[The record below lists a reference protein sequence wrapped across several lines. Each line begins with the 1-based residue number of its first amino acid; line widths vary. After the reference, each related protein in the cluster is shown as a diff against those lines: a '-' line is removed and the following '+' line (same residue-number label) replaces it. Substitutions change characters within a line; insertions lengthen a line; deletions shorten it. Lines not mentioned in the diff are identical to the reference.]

1 LEIRITSYPRLNP
14 SLRDL
19 STQIDVCIPQNI
31 RVFIPTLCSQSG
43 AMKMA
48 SISFNPN
55 KMEFLISFASGEISE
70 DKEQEILNLGQAQI
84 LMDISQ
90 EKGSLV
96 AIKVLLPTP
105 LGEEAMNAVKKSAE
119 KSEIKISSDR

>member
-1 LEIRITSYPRLNP
+1 MT
-14 SLRDL
+14 
-19 STQIDVCIPQNI
+19 
-31 RVFIPTLCSQSG
+31 
-43 AMKMA
+43 

-55 KMEFLISFASGEISE
+55 KMEFLISFTLGDILE
-70 DKEQEILNLGQAQI
+70 DTEQETLNLGQGQI

-96 AIKVLLPTP
+96 VIKVLLPTP

-119 KSEIKISSDR
+119 KSELKITSDR

>member
-1 LEIRITSYPRLNP
+1 
-14 SLRDL
+14 
-19 STQIDVCIPQNI
+19 
-31 RVFIPTLCSQSG
+31 
-43 AMKMA
+43 M
-48 SISFNPN
+48 ISFT
-55 KMEFLISFASGEISE
+55 SGEISE

-84 LMDISQ
+84 LTEISQ

-119 KSEIKISSDR
+119 ISELKITLDR

>member
-1 LEIRITSYPRLNP
+1 M
-14 SLRDL
+14 D
-19 STQIDVCIPQNI
+19 
-31 RVFIPTLCSQSG
+31 
-43 AMKMA
+43 

-90 EKGSLV
+90 EKDSLV

-105 LGEEAMNAVKKSAE
+105 LGEEAMNAVNKSAE

>member
-1 LEIRITSYPRLNP
+1 M
-14 SLRDL
+14 SLRKLMYLPHRILGCL
-19 STQIDVCIPQNI
+19 SQHFAAKVD
-31 RVFIPTLCSQSG
+31 

-105 LGEEAMNAVKKSAE
+105 LGDEAMNAVKKSAK
-119 KSEIKISSDR
+119 KSELKITSDR

>member
-1 LEIRITSYPRLNP
+1 VDAIEMT
-14 SLRDL
+14 
-19 STQIDVCIPQNI
+19 
-31 RVFIPTLCSQSG
+31 
-43 AMKMA
+43 

-55 KMEFLISFASGEISE
+55 KMEFLISFTSRDISE

-90 EKGSLV
+90 GKGSLV

-119 KSEIKISSDR
+119 KSELKITSDR

>member
-1 LEIRITSYPRLNP
+1 VDAIEMT
-14 SLRDL
+14 
-19 STQIDVCIPQNI
+19 
-31 RVFIPTLCSQSG
+31 
-43 AMKMA
+43 

-55 KMEFLISFASGEISE
+55 KMEFLISFISGDIPE

-90 EKGSLV
+90 GKGSLV
-96 AIKVLLPTP
+96 AINVLLPTP

-119 KSEIKISSDR
+119 KSELKITSDR